1 MSFSKTKL
9 YAVDQRIKGEKGK
22 KNNSILQQLHCDCE
36 KN

>member
-9 YAVDQRIKGEKGK
+9 YAADQRIRRKREK
-22 KNNSILQQLHCDCE
+22 NSKLQQLHCDCE